1 MRRRRYLA
9 AAAVGAL
16 PTLAGCTALE
26 QVFQEEEPRHPLAD
40 RTTTVRVDEHSTTD
54 HDVET
59 NAWEALTFWEAN
71 DQEYVGFDVAFEFVD
86 EGPDIVIEY
95 ADDPSGCRGVDGYSE
110 RVLGCAPVLEPGTR
124 VPDPIPIRVVA
135 GARPYGAVRITTQ
148 HEIGHVLGL
157 GHDDEPRR
165 IMSNR
170 PEDRIP
176 LYEVRTAMLETVLDA
191 QERSAEA
198 TSRFSDGTAAWQA
211 EEYADATDGFQDA
224 YGSFSTAETLIAGSR
239 DRTDAFEGH
248 PRVETVDLE
257 EVRDLL
263 DRIHE
268 RMTLAVSFASSML
281 LAARAAADDER
292 EAANDSLRD
301 ANDDIRAFNRIDPP
315 TVRDIAVA
323 LGLIRGTT
331 RDGTVIDIDGAAIS
345 SVGTVL

>member
-9 AAAVGAL
+9 VAAAGPL

-26 QVFQEEEPRHPLAD
+26 QLFQEEEPRHPLAD
-40 RTTTVRVDEHSTTD
+40 ETATVRVDEQSTTG

-59 NAWEALTFWEAN
+59 NAWEALTFWETN
-71 DQEYVGFDVAFEFVD
+71 SQEYVGFDVTFEFVD
-86 EGPDIVIEY
+86 EEPDIVIEY
-95 ADDPSGCRGVDGYSE
+95 ADDPSSCRGVDGYSE
-110 RVLGCAPVLEPGTR
+110 RVLGCAPVLGPGSR
-124 VPDPIPIRVVA
+124 VPDPIPISVVA
-135 GARPYGAVRITTQ
+135 GARPYGEVRITTQ

-157 GHDDEPRR
+157 GHDDEPRK

-176 LYEVRTAMLETVLDA
+176 LYDVRTEILETVLDA

-198 TSRFSDGTAAWQA
+198 TDWFTDGTAAWRA
-211 EEYADATDGFQDA
+211 ESYADATDGFHDA
-224 YGSFSTAETLIAGSR
+224 YGSFSTAETLIADSR
-239 DRTDAFEGH
+239 DRTDTFDGH
-248 PRVETVDLE
+248 PRAETVDLDG
-257 EVRDLL
+257 VRDHL

-281 LAARAAADDER
+281 LAARAAADDDR

-315 TVRDIAVA
+315 AIKDVAVA
-323 LGLIRGTT
+323 LGLIRGTA
-331 RDGTVIDIDGAAIS
+331 RDGTVIDIDGVAI
-345 SVGTVL
+345 